1 MDLILWRHADAADA
15 APGEPDVERALTRKG
30 RTQAKRMAAWLKQH
44 LPADAAVLVSPALR
58 AQQTAK
64 ALQRK
69 FSSSDA
75 LGPSANGAALLK
87 AVRWPQA
94 EGTVVVVGH
103 QPTLGHVASLLLTG
117 VHGDLSI
124 RKGAVWWLKATGPRR
139 RGREVHAVLHAVM
152 TPELL

>member
-15 APGEPDVERALTRKG
+15 APGQPDVERALTRKG

-44 LPADAAVLVSPALR
+44 LPADAVVLVSPALR

-64 ALQRK
+64 ALKQK
-69 FSSSDA
+69 FTTSEA
-75 LGPSANGAALLK
+75 LGTVADGEMLLK

-117 VHGDLSI
+117 TAGDLSI
-124 RKGAVWWLKATGPRR
+124 RKSAVWWFKATGPSH
-139 RGREVHAVLHAVM
+139 RGRKIHAVLHAVM